1 MPKFLIEANYTSE
14 GAKGLAK
21 DKGSGRRAAIEK
33 AVASVG
39 GQLEAV
45 YFALGGADIYVL
57 ADCPD
62 YISAAALSYGVC
74 ASGMV
79 HTKTV
84 TLLTVEEIDQ
94 ALNKQVA
101 YKAPG
106 S

>member
-1 MPKFLIEANYTSE
+1 MPKFLIEANYTSN

-39 GQLEAV
+39 GRLEAV
-45 YFALGGADIYVL
+45 YFALGGADAYVIV
-57 ADCPD
+57 DCPD
-62 YISAAALSYGVC
+62 HISAAAISYGVC

-84 TLLTVEEIDQ
+84 TLLSVEEMDQ
-94 ALNKQVA
+94 ALGKQFT
-101 YKAPG
+101 YRAPG
-106 S
+106 T